1 MNANITTLFYIKRAK
16 PNSKGLVPIFMRVT
30 VNGQRIEKST
40 GKYIDSDTW
49 SVEAT
54 KMKGKSDTA
63 RSINSHLE
71 LLSNSVSEAEKD
83 IISNREI
90 VNYANMKKKITG
102 KTNDGRMLVSVFQA
116 HNDKMQALVA
126 SGEFAQ
132 GTVERYKTTLNHI
145 KEFLQVKRNLMD
157 IDIVNL
163 DFPLLKDFEFFL
175 ITSHNCKNNTAVK
188 YVKNFRKV
196 INECLDNDWLKID
209 PFKKYKCKITRVDRH
224 YLTEDELQK
233 IYTKDFIIPRLAL
246 VRDIFI
252 FSCFTGLAYID
263 VKNLTKNNISIGI
276 DGSKWIFT
284 KRQKTEG
291 PSNIPI
297 LPMVEQL
304 IEKYEDHPHCINR
317 NVLMPILS
325 NQRMNSYLKEIA
337 DVCGISKDLTFH
349 VARHTFA
356 TTVTL
361 SNGVPL
367 ESVSKMLGHTS
378 WKSTQIYARVLDKKI
393 GEDMQILK
401 DKFIKTAPKL
411 KKHSLK

>member
-83 IISNREI
+83 IISNREV

-102 KTNDGRMLVSVFQA
+102 KDNQGRMLIAIFQA
-116 HNDKMQALVA
+116 HNDKMQALVP
-126 SGEFAQ
+126 SKEFAQ

-145 KEFLQVKRNLMD
+145 KEFLQTKRNLKD
-157 IDIVNL
+157 IDIEDL
-163 DFPLLKDFEFFL
+163 DFALLKDFEFFL

-196 INECLDNDWLKID
+196 INECLDNDWLKTD
-209 PFKKYKCKITRVDRH
+209 PFKKYKCKITRVDRD

-233 IYTKDFIIPRLAL
+233 IYTKDLAIPRLAL

-304 IEKYEDHPHCINR
+304 IEKYEDHSHCINR
-317 NVLMPILS
+317 DVLMPILS

-393 GEDMQILK
+393 GEDMQILR
-401 DKFIKTAPKL
+401 DKFNLNVGQKTKEGT
-411 KKHSLK
+411 

>member
-30 VNGQRIEKST
+30 VDGQRIEKST
-40 GKYIDSDTW
+40 GKYINPETW
-49 SVEAT
+49 SAEST
-54 KMKGKSDTA
+54 KMKGKSETA
-63 RSINSHLE
+63 RSINSYLE
-71 LLSNSVSEAEKD
+71 ALLISVSEAEKD
-83 IISNREI
+83 IRLDREV

-102 KTNDGRMLVSVFQA
+102 KANDGRMLVAVFQA
-116 HNDKMQALVA
+116 HNDKMQALVP
-126 SGEFAQ
+126 SKEFAQ

-145 KEFLQVKRNLMD
+145 KEFLLTKKNLKD
-157 IDIVNL
+157 IDIEDL
-163 DFPLLKDFEFFL
+163 DFALLKDFEFFL

-188 YVKNFRKV
+188 YIKNFRKV
-196 INECLDNDWLKID
+196 INECLDNDWLKTD
-209 PFKKYKCKITRVDRH
+209 PFKKYKCKITRVDRD

-233 IYTKDFIIPRLAL
+233 IYTKDLVIERLAL

-297 LPMVEQL
+297 LPMVQQL
-304 IEKYEDHPHCINR
+304 IEKYEDHPQCINR

-337 DVCGISKDLTFH
+337 DVCGINKDLTFH

-393 GEDMQILK
+393 GEDMQILR
-401 DKFIKTAPKL
+401 DKFNLNVGQATKEGT
-411 KKHSLK
+411 

>member
-1 MNANITTLFYIKRAK
+1 MNANITNLFYIKRAK
-16 PNSKGLVPIFMRVT
+16 PNSKGLVPIFQRVT
-30 VNGQRIEKST
+30 VDGQRIEKST
-40 GKYIDSDTW
+40 GKYIDADMW
-49 SVEAT
+49 SVETT
-54 KMKGKSDTA
+54 KMKGKTDTA

-71 LLSNSVSEAEKD
+71 ILLNDVSEAEKD
-83 IISNREI
+83 LRLDRQA
-90 VNYANMKKKITG
+90 VNYVNMKEKLTG
-102 KTNDGRMLVSVFQA
+102 KGGIRRMLIVTFQA
-116 HNDKMQALVA
+116 HNDRIQALVP

-145 KEFLQVKRNLMD
+145 KEFLKTKRNLSD
-157 IDIVNL
+157 IALDDL
-163 DFPLLKDFEFFL
+163 DFALLKDFEFFL

-209 PFKKYKCKITRVDRH
+209 PFKKYKCKMTRVDRD
-224 YLTEDELQK
+224 YLTDDEVQK
-233 IYTKDFIIPRLAL
+233 IYNKKFVIPRLIL
-246 VRDIFI
+246 VRDMFI
-252 FSCFTGLAYID
+252 FSCYTGLAYID
-263 VKNLTKNNISIGI
+263 VKNLTTNNISIGI

-297 LPMVEQL
+297 LPIVEQL
-304 IEKYEDHPHCINR
+304 IEKYKDHPQCLNN
-317 NVLMPILS
+317 NVLMPILT

-337 DVCGISKDLTFH
+337 DVCEINKDLTFH

-378 WKSTQIYARVLDKKI
+378 WKSTQIYARVLDTKI
-393 GEDMQILK
+393 SEDMEALK
-401 DKFIKTAPKL
+401 SKLDIK
-411 KKHSLK
+411 SLIKSVS

>member
-16 PNSKGLVPIFMRVT
+16 PNSKGLVPIFIRVT
-30 VNGQRIEKST
+30 VNGKRIEKST
-40 GKYIDSDTW
+40 GKYIDPDTW

-54 KMKGKSDTA
+54 KMKGKSETA

-71 LLSNSVSEAEKD
+71 LLLNSVSEAEKD
-83 IISNREI
+83 IIANREV
-90 VNYANMKKKITG
+90 VNYANMKNIISG
-102 KTNDGRMLVSVFQA
+102 KDNQGRMLIPIFQA
-116 HNDKMQALVA
+116 HNDKMQALVP

-145 KEFLQVKRNLMD
+145 KEFLQTKRNLTD
-157 IDIVNL
+157 IDIEEL

-196 INECLDNDWLKID
+196 INECLDNDWLQND
-209 PFKKYKCKITRVDRH
+209 PFKKYKCKITRVDRD
-224 YLTEDELQK
+224 YLTNDELQK
-233 IYTKDFIIPRLAL
+233 IYSKELIIQRLAL
-246 VRDIFI
+246 VRDIFV

-263 VKNLTKNNISIGI
+263 VKNLSTNNISIGI

-284 KRQKTEG
+284 KRQKTEA

-297 LPMVEQL
+297 LPIVEQ
-304 IEKYEDHPHCINR
+304 IIQKYKDHPHCINK
-317 NVLMPILS
+317 NVLIPILS

-337 DVCGISKDLTFH
+337 AVCGINKDLTFH

-393 GEDMQILK
+393 GEDMQVLK
-401 DKFIKTAPKL
+401 DKFYKTNPKL
-411 KKHSLK
+411 KKHS

>member
-1 MNANITTLFYIKRAK
+1 MNANITNLFYIKRAK
-16 PNSKGLVPIFMRVT
+16 PNSKGLVPIFQRVT
-30 VNGQRIEKST
+30 VDGQRIEKST
-40 GKYIDSDTW
+40 GKYIDADMW
-49 SVEAT
+49 SVETT
-54 KMKGKSDTA
+54 KMKGKTDIA

-71 LLSNSVSEAEKD
+71 ILLNEVSEAEKD
-83 IISNREI
+83 LRLDRQVINC
-90 VNYANMKKKITG
+90 VNMKEKLTG
-102 KTNDGRMLVSVFQA
+102 KGGMRRMLIVTFQV
-116 HNDKMQALVA
+116 HNDRIQALVP

-145 KEFLQVKRNLMD
+145 KKFLNIKRNLSD
-157 IDIVNL
+157 IALDDL
-163 DFPLLKDFEFFL
+163 DFALLKDFEFFL
-175 ITSHNCKNNTAVK
+175 ITSNNCKNNTAVK

-209 PFKKYKCKITRVDRH
+209 PFKKYKCKMTRVDRD
-224 YLTEDELQK
+224 YLTDDEIQK
-233 IYTKDFIIPRLAL
+233 IFNKNFVIPRLVL
-246 VRDIFI
+246 VRDVFI

-263 VKNLTKNNISIGI
+263 VKNLTNNNISIGI

-297 LPMVEQL
+297 LPIVEQL
-304 IEKYEDHPHCINR
+304 IEKYKDHPQCLNN
-317 NVLMPILS
+317 NVLMPILT

-337 DVCGISKDLTFH
+337 DVCEINKDLTFH

-378 WKSTQIYARVLDKKI
+378 WKSTQIYARVLDLKVS
-393 GEDMQILK
+393 EDMSILK
-401 DKFIKTAPKL
+401 NKFPLIKGKMQNKTAG
-411 KKHSLK
+411 